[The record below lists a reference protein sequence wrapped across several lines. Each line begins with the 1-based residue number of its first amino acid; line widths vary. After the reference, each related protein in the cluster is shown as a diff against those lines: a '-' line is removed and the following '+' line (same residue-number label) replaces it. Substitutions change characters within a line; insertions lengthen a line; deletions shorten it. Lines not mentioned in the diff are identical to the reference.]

1 MLQRKQCSSAW
12 NFMAGAYFCT
22 VPAGSG
28 TLDMVVVLEVV
39 LMGGVVYW
47 KTFKEGCLDQL

>member
-1 MLQRKQCSSAW
+1 MV
-12 NFMAGAYFCT
+12 GVYFCT
-22 VPAGSG
+22 VLVGSG